1 MVVDGVQNILTTP
14 GLGLEQAVAIR
25 RIWDVDITIDSVK
38 RRDGGAGIASI
49 AELLRDK
56 HIK

>member
-1 MVVDGVQNILTTP
+1 MVVNSVQNIFTTS

-25 RIWDVDITIDSVK
+25 RVWDVDITINSVK
-38 RRDGGAGIASI
+38 GCDGGAGIASI